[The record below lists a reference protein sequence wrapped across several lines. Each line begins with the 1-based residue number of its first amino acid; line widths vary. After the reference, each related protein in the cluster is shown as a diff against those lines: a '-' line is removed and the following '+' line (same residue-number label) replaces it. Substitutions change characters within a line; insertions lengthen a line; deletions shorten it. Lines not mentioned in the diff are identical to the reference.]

1 MSFQSFDDYFK
12 NRSIKAFQEMA
23 EMNIPPYEEL
33 ILIYSSSKKLLDD
46 FLKLKNP
53 SNMPPFTDDFKQYFI
68 ENLTHGYAKHSPIYY
83 STPDGIN
90 SLRYASPELVN
101 LIWINM
107 KSSIVWYNSLI
118 RDGYFIDQ

>member
-12 NRSIKAFQEMA
+12 SQSIKAFQEMA
-23 EMNIPPYEEL
+23 EMNIPSYEEL
-33 ILIYSSSKKLLDD
+33 ILIYGGSKKLLDD

-53 SNMPPFTDDFKQYFI
+53 PNMPPLTDNFKQYFI
-68 ENLTHGYAKHSPIYY
+68 ENLTNGYAKHCPIYY
-83 STPDGIN
+83 STQNGMN
-90 SLRYASPELVN
+90 SLRYASPELLN

-107 KSSIVWYNSLI
+107 KSCIVWYNSLI

>member
-1 MSFQSFDDYFK
+1 
-12 NRSIKAFQEMA
+12 
-23 EMNIPPYEEL
+23 
-33 ILIYSSSKKLLDD
+33 
-46 FLKLKNP
+46 
-53 SNMPPFTDDFKQYFI
+53 MPPFTDDFKQYFI

-83 STPDGIN
+83 STSDGIN

-107 KSSIVWYNSLI
+107 KASIVWYNSLI